1 MTGQC
6 NRRKVYSSANRK
18 ASQGEIFS
26 RTREFKD
33 EKQVEQKRESLMEFA
48 FAQKCYEKEVLKEI
62 SDSAKDFKFCNLSMF
77 DRKRKNYWR
86 VNDYLGKISRQ

>member
-6 NRRKVYSSANRK
+6 NRRKIHSSANRK